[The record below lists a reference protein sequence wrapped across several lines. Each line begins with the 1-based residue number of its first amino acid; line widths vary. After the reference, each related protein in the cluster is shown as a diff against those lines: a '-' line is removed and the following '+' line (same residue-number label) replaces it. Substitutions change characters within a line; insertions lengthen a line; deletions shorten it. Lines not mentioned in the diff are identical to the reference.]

1 MEIITSAANQ
11 TIKRVKSLY
20 SKKGRDAD
28 GTFVVEGAKFIAEI
42 APPWEVVLVMASRS
56 YADAHGL
63 NSGDSVIVADRI
75 FPADTANSQGLLAV
89 VKQRVFAV
97 DDVLRGENP
106 LLLVLEEISDPGN
119 LGTML
124 RIAHGLGFCGV
135 ILAGDCADVYNPKVV
150 RSSAGSLFHVP
161 FAKCC
166 RVADVLPRLKQHGI
180 STFAATSAGGTALNK
195 LDFSC
200 SAAILIGN
208 EARGLSDT
216 ALELTDGRVTIP
228 AAAESLNAAVACGIL
243 AYECYRQR
251 NLT

>member
-11 TIKRVKSLY
+11 TIKRVKALY

-42 APPWEVVLVMASRS
+42 VPPWEVVLTMASRS
-56 YADAHGL
+56 YADAHGY
-63 NSGDSVIVADRI
+63 SCDIVVGDRI
-75 FPADTANSQGLLAV
+75 FPADTVNSQGVLAV
-89 VKQRVFAV
+89 VRQRTFDV
-97 DDVLRGENP
+97 DDILHGENP

-135 ILAGDCADVYNPKVV
+135 ILAGDCADVYSPKVV
-150 RSSAGSLFHVP
+150 RSSAGSLLHVP
-161 FAKCC
+161 FVKC
-166 RVADVLPRLKQHGI
+166 RISDVMPNLKRRGI
-180 STFAATSAGGTALNK
+180 TTFAATSVGGTALNK
-195 LDFSC
+195 LDFGR

-208 EARGLSDT
+208 EAHGLSNT
-216 ALELTDGRVTIP
+216 ALEQADMCVTIP
-228 AAAESLNAAVACGIL
+228 AATESLNAAVACGIL

-251 NLT
+251 SLS